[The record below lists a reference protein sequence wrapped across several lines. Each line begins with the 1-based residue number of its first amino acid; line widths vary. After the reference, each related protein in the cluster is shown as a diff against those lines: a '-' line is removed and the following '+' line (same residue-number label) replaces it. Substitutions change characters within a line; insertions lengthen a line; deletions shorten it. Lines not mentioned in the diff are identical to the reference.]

1 MVYSKRT
8 QFRKGGRAMSK
19 AIVHKVPDEVR
30 CQSIETLKVRKE
42 TLEYLRKKG
51 FKTINDFIE
60 KQDKVPKKY
69 RGNIYAYL
77 IFGMEDQFSNQSL
90 VAKLIQLLNNTYKKE
105 LILNWRLLFIIYAK
119 PQNFVQKSLKAKAV
133 RQVPNHEQIGGD
145 TVC

>member
-1 MVYSKRT
+1 
-8 QFRKGGRAMSK
+8 MSK

-77 IFGMEDQFSNQSL
+77 IFGMED
-90 VAKLIQLLNNTYKKE
+90 
-105 LILNWRLLFIIYAK
+105 
-119 PQNFVQKSLKAKAV
+119 
-133 RQVPNHEQIGGD
+133 
-145 TVC
+145 